1 MRVRIALV
9 ALALALAGCDQ
20 EAATGEA
27 GGSNAPALD
36 APAPESEPSRVFG
49 AANDAARSATGELI
63 VSLAMRMPDAAQA
76 NAEPRE
82 ILTLRGAN
90 DLVLEAE
97 INGAV
102 SPATQVGGQTLRALL
117 NIPVEEPQVLV
128 YRVTQETKPSSGQGV
143 CGTDAP
149 AFVIV
154 WEPSGPGDGA
164 MKVLG
169 LTGGAPGAEGARA
182 CPMLE
187 YGRQ

>member
-9 ALALALAGCDQ
+9 ALALALAGCNQ
-20 EAATGEA
+20 PTSSGEA
-27 GGSNAPALD
+27 GGADAPSLD
-36 APAPESEPSRVFG
+36 APAPESEPSRVF
-49 AANDAARSATGELI
+49 AARNDSARNTTGELN
-63 VSLAMRMPDAAQA
+63 VSLAMRMPDAAQE
-76 NAEPRE
+76 NAEARE

-90 DLVLEAE
+90 DLVVEAE

-128 YRVTQETKPSSGQGV
+128 YRVTQETKPSNGQGV
-143 CGTDAP
+143 CGADAP
-149 AFVIV
+149 SFIVV
-154 WEPSGPGDGA
+154 WEPSGSGGGG

-187 YGRQ
+187 YGAA